1 MIKQISSLAFCKSMI
16 LTLFLSVS
24 SVFAQHNENTNNK
37 REESVTLS
45 YGLPFSYSLDTYTG
59 WDIKNDA
66 GDVLSSGSG
75 NINEVFSKPGN
86 YSVSIHEK
94 HNHDSKSSCDHD
106 QYPSKITVKVSPL
119 KMVFDFSSI
128 RFSKKIEGAQS
139 TQGIVLSINAI
150 YSSYDNTSAVYD
162 YGFTTA
168 GVGTSLLGRLNNGKV
183 LLKNGV
189 NKLEFLLEGSTTKGN
204 NIMMEF
210 KDINDQVQSYILI
223 DETK

>member
-16 LTLFLSVS
+16 LMLFLSVS

-66 GDVLSSGSG
+66 GDVLSSGLG

-86 YSVSIHEK
+86 YSIYIHEK
-94 HNHDSKSSCDHD
+94 HNDDSKSSCDHD
-106 QYPSKITVKVSPL
+106 QYPSKVTIKVSPL

-128 RFSKKIEGAQS
+128 QFSKKIKEGQS
-139 TQGIVLSINAI
+139 TEGITVTVNAV
-150 YSSYDNTSAVYD
+150 YSSYDNASAD
-162 YGFTTA
+162 YHHGFTTA
-168 GVGTSLLGRLNNGKV
+168 GVGTSLSGRLNKDKV

-189 NKLEFLLEGSTTKGN
+189 NKLEFSLEGFTTKGN
-204 NIMMEF
+204 NIMIEF
-210 KDINDQVQSYILI
+210 KDINDQVQHYTLI
-223 DETK
+223 EKN

>member
-16 LTLFLSVS
+16 LMLLLSIS

-66 GDVLSSGSG
+66 GDVLNSGSG

-86 YSVSIHEK
+86 YSVYIHEK

-106 QYPSKITVKVSPL
+106 QYPSKISIKVSPL
-119 KMVFDFSSI
+119 KLVFDFSSI
-128 RFSKKIEGAQS
+128 QFSKKIKGGQS
-139 TQGIVLSINAI
+139 TEGIILTVNAV
-150 YSSYDNTSAVYD
+150 YSSYNNISADYH

-168 GVGTSLLGRLNNGKV
+168 GVGTSLSGRLNKDKV

-189 NKLEFLLEGSTTKGN
+189 NKLEFSLEGFTTKGN
-204 NIMMEF
+204 NITIEF
-210 KDINDQVQSYILI
+210 KDINDQVQHYTLI
-223 DETK
+223 EKN

>member
-1 MIKQISSLAFCKSMI
+1 MIKQISSLASCRSMI
-16 LTLFLSVS
+16 LMLFLSVS
-24 SVFAQHNENTNNK
+24 SLFAQHNENTNNK
-37 REESVTLS
+37 REETVILS

-59 WDIKNDA
+59 WDIKTNA
-66 GDVLSSGSG
+66 GGVFSSGLG
-75 NINEVFSKPGN
+75 DIKEVFYKPGN
-86 YSVSIHEK
+86 YTLYIHEK
-94 HNHDSKSSCDHD
+94 HDHDSKSSCDHD
-106 QYPSKITVKVSPL
+106 QYPSKVSITVSPL

-139 TQGIVLSINAI
+139 TQGIVVSINAI

-162 YGFTTA
+162 HGFTTA

-210 KDINDQVQSYILI
+210 KDINDQVQSYTLI

>member
-24 SVFAQHNENTNNK
+24 SVLAQHNENTNNK

-106 QYPSKITVKVSPL
+106 QYPSKISVKVSPL

-128 RFSKKIEGAQS
+128 QFSKKIEGGQPAE
-139 TQGIVLSINAI
+139 GIMVTVNAV
-150 YSSYDNTSAVYD
+150 YSSYNNTSAD
-162 YGFTTA
+162 YHHGFTTA
-168 GVGTSLLGRLNNGKV
+168 GVGTSLSGRLNKDKV
-183 LLKNGV
+183 SLKNGV
-189 NKLEFLLEGSTTKGN
+189 NKLEFSLEGSTTKGN
-204 NIMMEF
+204 NIMIEF
-210 KDINDQVQSYILI
+210 KDINDQVQPYTLT
-223 DETK
+223 EKN

>member
-1 MIKQISSLAFCKSMI
+1 MI

-37 REESVTLS
+37 REESITLS

-86 YSVSIHEK
+86 YGVSIHEK

-128 RFSKKIEGAQS
+128 QFSKKIEGGQP
-139 TQGIVLSINAI
+139 TEGIMVTVNAV
-150 YSSYDNTSAVYD
+150 YSSYNNISAD
-162 YGFTTA
+162 YHHGFTTA
-168 GVGTSLLGRLNNGKV
+168 GVGTSLSGRLNKDKV
-183 LLKNGV
+183 SLKNGI
-189 NKLEFLLEGSTTKGN
+189 NKLEFSLEGSTTKGN
-204 NIMMEF
+204 NIMIEF
-210 KDINDQVQSYILI
+210 KDINDQVQPYTLT
-223 DETK
+223 EKN

>member
-106 QYPSKITVKVSPL
+106 QYPSKISVKVSPL

-128 RFSKKIEGAQS
+128 QFSKKIEGGQPAE
-139 TQGIVLSINAI
+139 GIMVTVNAV
-150 YSSYDNTSAVYD
+150 YSSYNNTSAD
-162 YGFTTA
+162 YHHGFTTA
-168 GVGTSLLGRLNNGKV
+168 GVGTSLSGRLNKDIV
-183 LLKNGV
+183 SLKNGV
-189 NKLEFLLEGSTTKGN
+189 NKLEFSLEGSTTKGN
-204 NIMMEF
+204 NIMIEF
-210 KDINDQVQSYILI
+210 KDINDQVQPYTLT
-223 DETK
+223 EKN